1 MPVPLEAMQKF
12 MSNRV
17 QADPLRENYG
27 AGVISP
33 KRTGYELVAEAFI
46 ATLSTFF
53 IASRL
58 HILCEFN
65 SDSQRGVS
73 DFFKVMDSG
82 RAVVV
87 CLGPCES
94 CSP

>member
-1 MPVPLEAMQKF
+1 MPVPLEAMQKL
-12 MSNRV
+12 MPNRV
-17 QADPLRENYG
+17 QADPLGENYG

-53 IASRL
+53 VASRL

-65 SDSQRGVS
+65 GYSQRGVS
-73 DFFKVMDSG
+73 DFFQVMDSG
-82 RAVVV
+82 RAVIV
-87 CLGPCES
+87 CLGACKA
-94 CSP
+94 CS